1 MNILVSIECYSI
13 GLFYFSRKC
22 CCIKENSK
30 YVCSQ
35 NVFHIFHKILSQLWK
50 NIFDHFINKAWT
62 HAGASHSEAL
72 DLTMGLWTPVSMAT
86 VANSSFQSWWQFSP
100 MAWISYKT
108 KYSQRPFWANSLA
121 ANLLIGN
128 NLQLIHTFQGSSVFS

>member
-1 MNILVSIECYSI
+1 MYALVLWHKVNHFMLVENTD
-13 GLFYFSRKC
+13 LWRKLDSVEK
-22 CCIKENSK
+22 CIS
-30 YVCSQ
+30 
-35 NVFHIFHKILSQLWK
+35 HIFPKVLSQLWK
-50 NIFDHFINKAWT
+50 SIFDHFINKAWP
-62 HAGASHSEAL
+62 HAGTAHAEAL

-121 ANLLIGN
+121 VNLLIGN